1 MGKSKGS
8 KPAKVTMPAK
18 EAEVKAPSS
27 VKGAAVTKPSQKSKS
42 QSKELAKQVATK
54 SEKSD
59 KKSKKAK
66 KEPTP
71 VPSSDESESDSDEV
85 MSSASSGSSDE
96 EVTTSGAKANGTAT
110 NGVSKAKDA
119 DTSDSS
125 ESSEDESKV
134 SALARATAADSDD
147 DSEEDSDDDSEVE
160 GKIKKTVQAAMGAD
174 SEDDSSEDD
183 DEPLET
189 PGAVDA
195 KVLNGKLEK
204 VASKE
209 ASAAASSDDADDSAS
224 DSDSDSSDEEEDE
237 QEEKPAPSKKR
248 KAETEPA
255 PVSKKPK
262 ADAMAATFD
271 DMAKANLFVGNLSW
285 NVDEDWL
292 VREFEKFGEIKNAR
306 IMTDRETGRSR
317 GFGYVEFVNYADGIK
332 AQGEMKEA
340 IIDGRTINIDFSQPK
355 KDKPVGDYQDRSKK
369 YGDQTNPPSTT
380 IFCANLD
387 FGATQDEV
395 SEAFGEHGEIKAV
408 RIPTDPG
415 TGQMKGF
422 AYVEFNSLDDATAA
436 FEAMKGTAINGRPI
450 RVDYATTGG
459 VNSGRGG
466 RGRGGFDRGGRGGDR
481 GGRGGRGRGGF
492 SDRGGGRGGRG
503 GSTNRGG
510 FGDFKG
516 KKMTF

>member
-42 QSKELAKQVATK
+42 QSKELAKQVVTK

-71 VPSSDESESDSDEV
+71 VPSSDESESDSDEA

-134 SALARATAADSDD
+134 AALARATAADSDD
-147 DSEEDSDDDSEVE
+147 DSEEDSDEDSEVE
-160 GKIKKTVQAAMGAD
+160 GKKSVKAAMDPD

-189 PGAVDA
+189 RGAVDA

-209 ASAAASSDDADDSAS
+209 ASAAASSDDEDNSAS
-224 DSDSDSSDEEEDE
+224 DSESDSSDEEEDE

-292 VREFEKFGEIKNAR
+292 VREFDKFGEIKNAR
-306 IMTDRETGRSR
+306 IVNDRETGRSR

-332 AQGEMKEA
+332 AHSEMKEA
-340 IIDGRTINIDFSQPK
+340 IIDGRTINIDFSIPK
-355 KDKPVGDYQDRSKK
+355 KDKPVGEYQDRSNK
-369 YGDQTNPPSTT
+369 YGDKTNPPSTT
-380 IFCANLD
+380 IFCANLA
-387 FGATQDEV
+387 FGATQEDV
-395 SEAFGEHGEIKAV
+395 SDAFGEHAEVKAV

-422 AYVEFNSLDDATAA
+422 AYVEFNSQDDATAA
-436 FEAMKGTAINGRPI
+436 FDAMKGNTINGRPV

-459 VNSGRGG
+459 VNSTRG

>member
-1 MGKSKGS
+1 MS
-8 KPAKVTMPAK
+8 AK
-18 EAEVKAPSS
+18 EVEIQALSS
-27 VKGAAVTKPSQKSKS
+27 VKGGAVTKPSQTSKS
-42 QSKELAKQVATK
+42 QSKALAKQVAAK
-54 SEKSD
+54 SEKLD

-71 VPSSDESESDSDEV
+71 VPSSDESESDSDEG

-96 EVTTSGAKANGTAT
+96 EATATGAKANGMVTSS
-110 NGVSKAKDA
+110 VSKAIEN

-125 ESSEDESKV
+125 DSSEDDSKAV
-134 SALARATAADSDD
+134 ALARGAAIDSED
-147 DSEEDSDDDSEVE
+147 DSEDDSDEDNEVE
-160 GKIKKTVQAAMGAD
+160 RVKPTQAPVDAD
-174 SEDDSSEDD
+174 SGDDSSEDD
-183 DEPLET
+183 DGPLEAR
-189 PGAVDA
+189 GAVDA
-195 KVLNGKLEK
+195 KTLNGKLEK

-209 ASAAASSDDADDSAS
+209 ASAAASSDESDDVSAS
-224 DSDSDSSDEEEDE
+224 DSDSDSGDEEEDE
-237 QEEKPAPSKKR
+237 QGAEPAPSKKR

-255 PVSKKPK
+255 PVAKKPK
-262 ADAMAATFD
+262 ADAMAASFD
-271 DMAKANLFVGNLSW
+271 DMAKANLFIGNLSW

-292 VREFEKFGEIKNAR
+292 VREFEQFGEIKSTK
-306 IMTDRETGRSR
+306 IVTDRETGRSR

-332 AQGEMKEA
+332 AHGEMKEA
-340 IIDGRTINIDFSQPK
+340 IIDGRTVNLDFAGPK
-355 KDKPVGDYQDRSKK
+355 KEKAGGDFQDRSKK

-380 IFCANLD
+380 IFCANLA
-387 FGATQDEV
+387 FGSTQDDV
-395 SEAFGEHGEIKAV
+395 SEAFGEHAEIKAV

-422 AYVEFNSLDDATAA
+422 AYVEFNSMEDATAA
-436 FEAMKGTAINGRPI
+436 FDAMRGATINGRPI

-459 VNSGRGG
+459 VNSGRG
-466 RGRGGFDRGGRGGDR
+466 RGRGGSDRGGRGGDR

-492 SDRGGGRGGRG
+492 DRGGGRGGRG